1 MRTVLKTI
9 ASGVIALAAAYNIYA
24 SFHTWFMPFE
34 FYVADR
40 HTLVVAPA
48 PGVAIPA
55 PILAGDRFEPAAQD
69 FEVRS
74 ALDVAY
80 NARTL
85 PWDKA
90 YTLHLIHGS
99 GAAAGKAYDATVHT
113 VLLPPTPKLRMVQAS
128 LALIMTLFGLTSL
141 LLLWRGRDRAAA
153 AAALWNAAF
162 VVGVALNYMP
172 IDGPLGV
179 AILETSLVFF
189 LIARTAFY
197 LMADYLVAPLLS
209 TRLKLCFHAVFG
221 LVFLLGAVQSV
232 GSASTFALV
241 GDLELAAPRYS
252 LFFSW
257 IFAVP
262 VALLLVGYARA
273 ESGLKVKLGWVAFAG
288 AMIVTSVSITNAQPF
303 GYIASY
309 AVSSVTFVFTSLSLT
324 YAILRLRVVSLAIV
338 FDRALV
344 YGLVT
349 TVVVGV
355 VAAVNSVMLREALPP
370 GASLAVQVLVPLILG
385 IALRQVKQYM
395 DRIVERVFFRSKYLS
410 ERALRSFSRHVEH
423 FGDAASLLEAAV
435 HEVQRH
441 THAPGVAIYSAEP
454 RGYKLLKQV
463 GDGKFPKKLDGDD
476 SALVAVRADRHSVDL
491 GTYPGALGEDGCM
504 FPMLVLGTLR
514 GVIVC
519 RNRPG
524 EHFGPDERKLLAHV
538 AREVGAA
545 WRILRAR
552 DNEAYVM
559 QMAEGELSL
568 KAAREKARALTVAW
582 AGG

>member
-1 MRTVLKTI
+1 MRFILKLFF
-9 ASGVIALAAAYNIYA
+9 SGFIVIAATYNIYA
-24 SFHTWFMPFE
+24 SFNTWFMPFE
-34 FYVADR
+34 FDVADR
-40 HTLVVAPA
+40 HTLVVAAA
-48 PGVAIPA
+48 PGLPIPA
-55 PILAGDRFEPAAQD
+55 PILAGDHFDPAAQD
-69 FEVRS
+69 LGVRT

-80 NARTL
+80 NGRTL
-85 PWDKA
+85 PWGKT
-90 YTLHLIHGS
+90 YTLHLVHAS
-99 GAAAGKAYDATVHT
+99 GAAAGSVYDATVKT
-113 VLLPPTPKLRMVQAS
+113 VKLPPTPKLRMVQGA
-128 LALIMTLFGLTSL
+128 LGLIMVMFGLTAL

-153 AAALWNAAF
+153 ALAVWNGAF
-162 VVGVALNYMP
+162 VLGVACNYMP
-172 IDGPLGV
+172 IDGVLGV
-179 AILETSLVFF
+179 AILQSSLIFF
-189 LIARTAFY
+189 LVARAAFY
-197 LMADYLVAPLLS
+197 RMADILVAPLLGA
-209 TRLKLCFHAVFG
+209 RLRLFFHVVFG
-221 LVFLLGAVQSV
+221 LVFLLGAAQSL
-232 GSASTFALV
+232 GSSFFFAWD
-241 GDLELAAPRYS
+241 GDVELALPRYS

-273 ESGLKVKLGWVAFAG
+273 DRGLKVKLGWVAFAG
-288 AMIVTSVSITNAQPF
+288 VMIITSVSITNAQPF

-309 AVSSVTFVFTSLSLT
+309 ATSSVTFVFTSLSLA

-355 VAAVNSVMLREALPP
+355 VAAVNSLALREALPP
-370 GASLAVQVLVPLILG
+370 GASLAVQVLVPLVLG

-395 DRIVERVFFRSKYLS
+395 DRIVERVFFRAKYLS
-410 ERALRSFSRHVEH
+410 EKALRSFSRHVEH
-423 FGDAASLLEAAV
+423 FSDAASLLDAAA

-441 THAPGVAIYSAEP
+441 THAPGVAIYSVEAQ
-454 RGYKLLKQV
+454 GYKLLTQT
-463 GDGKFPKKLDGDD
+463 GEMKFPRRLDGDD
-476 SALVAVRADRHSVDL
+476 SALVAVRADRHAVDL
-491 GTYPGALGEDGCM
+491 TAYPGALGEDGCL

-514 GVIVC
+514 GVMVC

-524 EHFGPDERKLLAHV
+524 EHFGPDEKKLLTHV

-582 AGG
+582 AGS